1 MKIVFNNDIAQASAD
16 LSIYLLDDVQ
26 ESKATGRI
34 LQEQSDGSRFLHLRT
49 LSIARDSSN
58 NFHDKS
64 SQKMESMS
72 SITLGGSYTSFG
84 ASCASLCYSR
94 WEPVTKAF
102 ASTNSPTKR
111 FLSTI
116 PSQRLLEM
124 FNSEHTKPTSNVGS
138 RKPDETALP
147 PGAVVIKNSSMSG
160 SDAGPTT
167 TTRPSLPP
175 MSEVSPSPPRRQ
187 PMRRVQSEKSLGA
200 SQAAFGASNGSLL
213 SAHNESLSIVEL
225 DDDESSAV
233 PSSSTT
239 RLHSKAV
246 LPGKQC
252 FKKAILF
259 DSYLF
264 AITRKSPLEHLM
276 QHSQQSLAV
285 VSCCLQTWNPSPRWA
300 NPTI

>member
-84 ASCASLCYSR
+84 ASCASLCHSR

-111 FLSTI
+111 FLLTIQASDYWRGSTRSI
-116 PSQRLLEM
+116 
-124 FNSEHTKPTSNVGS
+124 
-138 RKPDETALP
+138 
-147 PGAVVIKNSSMSG
+147 
-160 SDAGPTT
+160 
-167 TTRPSLPP
+167 PSLPVMLDP
-175 MSEVSPSPPRRQ
+175 ASLTKLLS
-187 PMRRVQSEKSLGA
+187 RRV
-200 SQAAFGASNGSLL
+200 LL
-213 SAHNESLSIVEL
+213 
-225 DDDESSAV
+225 
-233 PSSSTT
+233 
-239 RLHSKAV
+239 
-246 LPGKQC
+246 
-252 FKKAILF
+252 
-259 DSYLF
+259 
-264 AITRKSPLEHLM
+264 
-276 QHSQQSLAV
+276 
-285 VSCCLQTWNPSPRWA
+285 
-300 NPTI
+300 